1 MLRPSCEP
9 RPRPFEAIFIDLGW
23 SPGKPPTAMSI
34 AQWINDLIVLFVV
47 IDPPGLAAMFA
58 ALTRGGDG
66 AYRRRMA
73 VKSTL
78 LATGILLVFTLIGS
92 QLLDALDVSM
102 PAFKIAGGIL
112 LFLVAI
118 DMIFARQS
126 GLRSATVREQEEARF
141 KEDISVFP
149 LAFPLIAGPGAL
161 TTVILLAGNA
171 RGHPLEFIAVLII
184 LGLILA
190 LAFVALLASGLMM
203 RVLGVTGSNVLG
215 RLLGVVLAAM
225 AVQFVIDGV
234 RAVMTGG

>member
-1 MLRPSCEP
+1 M
-9 RPRPFEAIFIDLGW
+9 
-23 SPGKPPTAMSI
+23 TA
-34 AQWINDLIVLFVV
+34 AQWINALIVLFVV
-47 IDPPGLAAMFA
+47 IDPAGLAAMFA
-58 ALTRGGDG
+58 ALTRGGDS
-66 AYRRRMA
+66 AYRRQMA
-73 VKSTL
+73 VKAVL
-78 LATGILLVFTLIGS
+78 LSTGILFVFTFIGA
-92 QLLDALDVSM
+92 QLLHALGVSL

-141 KEDISVFP
+141 REDISVFP

-171 RGHPLEFIAVLII
+171 QGHFWAYVSVFV
-184 LGLILA
+184 ILA
-190 LAFVALLASGLMM
+190 IVLSITLLALLASGLLM

-234 RAVMTGG
+234 LGALPGH